1 MSVCHEASCDCLPT
15 KTAGDDCKHKRNEP
29 QCQPASS
36 NMTKAAAAGWHMKKD
51 KQNASHNLSKLL
63 ANKAVS
69 T

>member
-1 MSVCHEASCDCLPT
+1 
-15 KTAGDDCKHKRNEP
+15 
-29 QCQPASS
+29 
-36 NMTKAAAAGWHMKKD
+36 MTKAAAAGWHMKKD